1 MKPMVVR
8 VAQRTNGVTTYRRNP
23 ARSSPR
29 CSTLRP
35 LPLPPRPRAIFYNY
49 FMHFGAA
56 GALAELSR
64 LPFVAINAVRAA
76 HVNTAAISDN
86 EQHRSDNAYR

>member
-1 MKPMVVR
+1 
-8 VAQRTNGVTTYRRNP
+8 
-23 ARSSPR
+23 
-29 CSTLRP
+29 
-35 LPLPPRPRAIFYNY
+35 
-49 FMHFGAA
+49 MHFGAA